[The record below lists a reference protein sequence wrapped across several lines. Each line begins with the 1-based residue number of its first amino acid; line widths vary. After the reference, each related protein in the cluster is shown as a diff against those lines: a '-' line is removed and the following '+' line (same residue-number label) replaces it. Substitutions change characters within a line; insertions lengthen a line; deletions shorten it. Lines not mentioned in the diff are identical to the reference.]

1 MPCISMYKTHF
12 HFSIRI
18 LFHGRWQLTGQQ
30 GEEGDHL
37 LFYSITS
44 TRSQTFR
51 HLFVT
56 LHVRWLLRIF
66 NLQRLYLPD
75 CNSMSLTTLSNY
87 YLIEWWCDVDFCL
100 FACWSDFRFCCNYLT
115 WETGDLEPTS
125 TIILVLQANRLTKN
139 SEYTYLTKK
148 TLKKPLLH
156 TLFCLFLKSS
166 KAFNASLKR
175 LGLNFVDSEIFRK
188 FAKICFC

>member
-1 MPCISMYKTHF
+1 MYKTHF
-12 HFSIRI
+12 HFSIRVF
-18 LFHGRWQLTGQQ
+18 FHGHWQLTGQQ
-30 GEEGDHL
+30 GEQEDHL

-51 HLFVT
+51 HLFTT

-66 NLQRLYLPD
+66 NLQRLHLPD

-115 WETGDLEPTS
+115 WETGGLEPTS

>member
-139 SEYTYLTKK
+139 SEFTYLTKK
-148 TLKKPLLH
+148 TY
-156 TLFCLFLKSS
+156 
-166 KAFNASLKR
+166 
-175 LGLNFVDSEIFRK
+175 
-188 FAKICFC
+188 